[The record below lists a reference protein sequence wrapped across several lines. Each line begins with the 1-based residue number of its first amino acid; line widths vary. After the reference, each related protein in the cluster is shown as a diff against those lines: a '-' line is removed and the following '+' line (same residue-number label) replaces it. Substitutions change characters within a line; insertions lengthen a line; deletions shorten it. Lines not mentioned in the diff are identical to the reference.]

1 MAPLRLAP
9 TPPAPCGIQPAPR
22 QDFLRQTSGDWIAWD
37 PMDSAREDASFVI
50 DRLRRLVHGLR
61 VTASVVQRHYGVT
74 GAQLFVL
81 RELATEPDVS
91 IQRLSERTLTDPSSV
106 SVVVARLVSAALV
119 RRARDPADR
128 RRTVLSLTRAGHRL
142 LAQAPEPY
150 QAQLFRVLRRL
161 PRVRLRQ
168 LRAGL
173 SALFETADDGV
184 GGVPLFFEDRPTG
197 RSGRKRRV
205 ERN

>member
-1 MAPLRLAP
+1 
-9 TPPAPCGIQPAPR
+9 
-22 QDFLRQTSGDWIAWD
+22 
-37 PMDSAREDASFVI
+37 MDSAREDASFVI